1 MPRNVQQQ
9 PSPWFRR
16 FMILTGIVI
25 VVCTVMV
32 FTALTQQNYS
42 VAFPLLVGI
51 LVLLAFE
58 VVLLM
63 LHNRSRI

>member
-1 MPRNVQQQ
+1 MPRNIQP

-16 FMILTGIVI
+16 FMILTGII
-25 VVCTVMV
+25 ILVCTVMV
-32 FTALTQQNYS
+32 FTTLIQGNYS

-58 VVLLM
+58 VLLM
-63 LHNRSRI
+63 ALHNRSRI